1 MVLEGFSV
9 SHGKA
14 SAYLPLIDLLHG
26 YFEIELSDDARK
38 RREKVGGKV
47 LMLDRNLEDS
57 LPHLFGLLGIVEGD
71 DPLAQTDPYFR
82 RRRLQEAIKRILLRE
97 SLNQPLVIVFEDLHW
112 IDSETQSMLN
122 MLVDSIGTARVLL
135 LVNYRPEYHQEWSN
149 RTYYTQLRLDPLGR
163 ESAQEML
170 VALVGEEPALTPLRR
185 LIIDRTEGNP
195 FFMEE
200 TVQVLFEE
208 GALERN
214 GAVKLVRP
222 LGELRIPPTVQAI
235 LASRIDR
242 LPLADKELLQMLA
255 VIGKE
260 FPLELVKAVTD
271 RDDDELEPLLSDLRL
286 GEFIYEQPTASGTEY
301 TFKHALTQEVAYNSI
316 LAERRQAIHQRAGQA
331 IEASYAERLD
341 DHLSELARHHLLG
354 NDPAKAVRYSRL
366 AAERAANRAAYGE
379 AAQTIAAALKLLD
392 RLPEGTDRPRAE
404 LNLRTIEN
412 LASVALHGFAS
423 REHQLAVERICALA
437 EQLGEKAVLLRG
449 LLNLAHLYYAR
460 GEQMRAL
467 ELARRCIGMAAE
479 TQGTELLAAA
489 HLIAAYSAAGCGQLS
504 EAVSYYRDSALHA
517 ERATQQAF
525 TVPYIPWSTGA
536 AHISSVVQLL
546 GRGSEALELAKKGLD
561 RARESQHLFSLG
573 LALTV
578 VAWLY
583 QYRQE
588 QETVRTHA
596 EAAIALAEEHGFPEW
611 RAWGHFHHGWAMT
624 ELGHVE
630 EGVSEMESG
639 IRDFRQF
646 GGVPR
651 FPFTLAVLA
660 YAYGRL
666 DRHDQALTMLDEALE
681 RIQRTAERIDEAEV
695 LRLKAEMLLMRDR
708 LAVNEAERLL
718 RAATDIAHAQEAK
731 WWELRATVRLARLL
745 RDTGRHNEARAML
758 SDIYGWFTEGF
769 DTADL
774 EDAKALLDQLRS

>member
-26 YFEIELSDDARK
+26 YFEIELPDDPRK

-71 DPLAQTDPYFR
+71 DPLAQMDPYFR

-97 SLNQPLVIVFEDLHW
+97 SLNQPLMIIFEDLHW

-122 MLVDSIGTARVLL
+122 VLVDSIGTARVLL
-135 LVNYRPEYHQEWSN
+135 LVNYRPEYHHEWSN
-149 RTYYTQLRLDPLGR
+149 RTYYSQLRLDPLGR
-163 ESAQEML
+163 ESALEML
-170 VALVGEEPALTPLRR
+170 IALVGEEPALVPLKR

-208 GALERN
+208 GALAHN
-214 GAVKLVRP
+214 GAVKLTRP
-222 LGELRIPPTVQAI
+222 LGELKIPPTVQAI

-242 LPLADKELLQMLA
+242 LPPAEKELLQTLA

-271 RDDDELEPLLSDLRL
+271 RNDDELEPLLSDLRL
-286 GEFIYEQPTASGTEY
+286 GEFIYEQPTVSGTEY

-316 LAERRQAIHQRAGQA
+316 LAERRKAIHQRAGQA
-331 IEASYAERLD
+331 IEARYAERLD
-341 DHLSELARHHLLG
+341 DHLSELAHHHLLG
-354 NDPAKAVRYSRL
+354 NDSAKAVRYSRL

-392 RLPEGTDRPRAE
+392 RLPEGTDRFRAE
-404 LNLRTIEN
+404 LDLRTIEN
-412 LASVALHGFAS
+412 NASVVLHGFAS
-423 REHQLAVERICALA
+423 REHQLAVERICEVA
-437 EQLGEKAVLLRG
+437 EQLGEKAVLLGG
-449 LLNLAHLYYAR
+449 LLNLANLYYAR
-460 GEQMRAL
+460 GEPVRTL
-467 ELARRCIGMAAE
+467 ELARRCIGMAADA
-479 TQGTELLAAA
+479 QGAELLAAA
-489 HLIAAYSAAGCGQLS
+489 YLIGAYGAPACGRLR
-504 EAVSYYRDSALHA
+504 EGVSYYRDGALHA
-517 ERATQQAF
+517 EQATQQAF
-525 TVPYIPWSTGA
+525 IVPFIPSSVGA
-536 AHISSVVQLL
+536 AHISPVVQLL
-546 GRGSEALELAKKGLD
+546 GRGSEALALAEKGLNSS
-561 RARESQHLFSLG
+561 REFQHLFSLG
-573 LALTV
+573 MALTV
-578 VAWLY
+578 VGWLY

-588 QETVRTHA
+588 PETVRTHA

-624 ELGHVE
+624 ELGRLE
-630 EGVSEMESG
+630 EGISEMESG

-660 YAYGRL
+660 YAYARL
-666 DRHDQALTMLDEALE
+666 GRHDQALTMLDEALE
-681 RIQRTAERIDEAEV
+681 RVQRTGEQVDEAEM
-695 LRLKAEMLLMRDR
+695 LRLKGETLLMRNGEG
-708 LAVNEAERLL
+708 AAQAEHCFT
-718 RAATDIAHAQEAK
+718 AAIEVARAQEAK
-731 WWELRATVRLARLL
+731 WWELRTTVSLARLL
-745 RDTGRHNEARAML
+745 RDTNRRNEARSML
-758 SDIYGWFTEGF
+758 AEICNWFTEGF

-774 EDAKALLDQLRS
+774 KDAKALLDELSV